1 MIADPKR
8 PFAGRRFTVAEY
20 EDMIETGIL
29 AEDDKVELIHGEV
42 IPKMPPGRRH
52 MAHVKRLI
60 RLFAP
65 RVGDRATLSA
75 QDPVVLADSAP
86 EPDFAL
92 LAPQTDDYESAKP
105 MAADVILVVE
115 VSDSSVEFD
124 RETKGPL
131 YAQNGIPEYWLI
143 DLTTNTVTV
152 HRGPQPDGTWASE
165 DTLTPGGTLSVAALP
180 GVSIPVAD
188 LLPTSGTP

>member
-20 EDMIETGIL
+20 EDMIETGVL
-29 AEDDKVELIHGEV
+29 TEDDRVELIHGEV

-52 MAHVKRLI
+52 IAHVNRLI
-60 RLFAP
+60 RLFSP
-65 RVGDRATLSA
+65 QIIGRALIST
-75 QDPVVLADSAP
+75 QNPIILADSEP

-92 LAPQTDDYESAKP
+92 LAPRADDYESAKP
-105 MAADVILVVE
+105 TAADAFLVIE
-115 VSDSSVEFD
+115 VSDSSVDFD

-152 HRGPQPDGTWASE
+152 HRGPRPDGTWASA
-165 DTLTPGGTLSVAALP
+165 DTLTAGDTLAVAALP
-180 GVSIPVAD
+180 GVGIPVAD